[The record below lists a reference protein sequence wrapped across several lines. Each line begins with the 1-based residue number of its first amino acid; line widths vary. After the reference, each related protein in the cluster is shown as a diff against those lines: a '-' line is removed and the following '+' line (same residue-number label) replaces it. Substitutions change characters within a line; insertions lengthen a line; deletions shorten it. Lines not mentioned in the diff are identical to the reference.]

1 MLPISRVSSR
11 IRNAFQSTVTV
22 PLRQNS
28 DRPQGQG
35 LLVDENDVVELEVD
49 NFGSSKH
56 LKNFKVAP
64 IVALKHH
71 AKLNKQ
77 PEPRYSWRCSFY
89 GRGIEVVVAYQGV
102 NYRLVSRLNPDND
115 ESLIRH
121 MAALGVLRKLG
132 VQDYMSD
139 RIRHAN
145 LGHAKHLARIT
156 AMHLEEDQEEDNE
169 PIFGAAHTASKATA
183 PTSFNMASLFQA
195 GAFDTPA
202 PLPKSKDAS
211 ASATPTAS
219 SQASP
224 SSTAVPVSSLN
235 SASSKPRTDVEN
247 T

>member
-1 MLPISRVSSR
+1 MRARVCVWGGGVSVYVCVLGDTPTS
-11 IRNAFQSTVTV
+11 
-22 PLRQNS
+22 LCY
-28 DRPQGQG
+28 
-35 LLVDENDVVELEVD
+35 
-49 NFGSSKH
+49 
-56 LKNFKVAP
+56 
-64 IVALKHH
+64 ALCIFT
-71 AKLNKQ
+71 LFL
-77 PEPRYSWRCSFY
+77 C
-89 GRGIEVVVAYQGV
+89 
-102 NYRLVSRLNPDND
+102 RLNPDHD

-183 PTSFNMASLFQA
+183 PTSFNVASLFQA
-195 GAFDTPA
+195 GAFDMPA